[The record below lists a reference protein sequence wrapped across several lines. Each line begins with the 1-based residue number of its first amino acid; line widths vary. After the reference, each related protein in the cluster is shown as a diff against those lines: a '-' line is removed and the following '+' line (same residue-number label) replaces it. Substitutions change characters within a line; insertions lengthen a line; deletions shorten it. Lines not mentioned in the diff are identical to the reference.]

1 MTVSVFKG
9 SNPLASSR
17 LAFLLV
23 LAAMSSAQGQSPAPA
38 LKEVVVTA
46 TRVAQALTDS
56 LADVSLVDRSQIE
69 RSGASG
75 LADLLAR
82 LPGVEYQ
89 RNGGPGTTTGVFL
102 RGAESRFTAV
112 YIDGVR
118 IDSQATGGA
127 SWEGIA
133 LAQIERIEVLRGP
146 AAAVYG
152 SDALA
157 GVVQIFTRRGEAGF
171 APFAAVAVGSP
182 GTRKFEAGLSG
193 AEGRFDYAL
202 SLGDERSEGFNARP
216 AATQNPDLDGY
227 QSRSASLKLGWQMSA
242 MQRLDMSYLGN
253 DLNSQFDSG
262 LGTDDRNLRLLQAL
276 GVAWQAQWTNAW
288 STRLSLSHS
297 RDRYES
303 VPWPYLTITDLQ
315 SALLHNELRQ
325 GEHLFTADLERKQDE
340 LENAPLKQS
349 RAQDGVALGY
359 GFNNRTHALQLNLR
373 HDQDSEFGAQNTA
386 SAAYGY
392 SFAEHWRATA
402 SAATA
407 FRSPTLYQ
415 RFSEYGIASLVPET
429 AINSELGLRYVDN
442 GRSFSALLY
451 RNRVSNLITFAAPGP
466 CASPYGCYANT
477 ALARYQG
484 LTLSATQQLA
494 GVKLSASADFQDP
507 RDLGAD
513 KQLARRAKRH
523 AMFNAD
529 TQLGGWQLGAGLQLS
544 GERFDT
550 AANTKI
556 LPGYALLSL
565 NASTAFARDWS
576 LMARA
581 DNLLDQRYELAS
593 GYATPGRSLYL
604 GLKWAPQ

>member
-1 MTVSVFKG
+1 MKNFSLRG
-9 SNPLASSR
+9 CNPVVWRR

-23 LAAMSSAQGQSPAPA
+23 FAATSSVQAQSPSAAA

-46 TRVAQALTDS
+46 TRVAQPLADS
-56 LADVSLVDRSQIE
+56 LADVSLVDRAQIE

-89 RNGGPGTTTGVFL
+89 RNGGPGSTTGVFM

-127 SWEGIA
+127 SWEGIPVS
-133 LAQIERIEVLRGP
+133 QIERIEVLRGP

-171 APFAAVAVGSP
+171 APFVAAGLGSY
-182 GTRKFEAGLSG
+182 GTRKIDAGLSG
-193 AEGRFDYAL
+193 AAAGFDYAL
-202 SLGDERSEGFNARP
+202 SLSDERSEGFNARP
-216 AATQNPDLDGY
+216 LTSQNPDLDGY
-227 QSRSASLKLGWQMSA
+227 HSRSASLKLGWQVSA
-242 MQRLDMSYLGN
+242 TQRLSLSYMGN

-262 LGTDDRNLRLLQAL
+262 LGSDDRNLRQLQAL
-276 GVAWQAQWTNAW
+276 GLSWQAQWTNAW
-288 STRLSLSHS
+288 STRLSLSQS
-297 RDRYES
+297 RDRYETL
-303 VPWPYLTITDLQ
+303 PWPYLTITDLQ

-325 GEHLFTADLERKQDE
+325 GEHLFTADLERKQDD
-340 LENAPLKQS
+340 LENAPLKQG
-349 RAQDGVALGY
+349 RAQDGLALGY
-359 GFNNRTHALQLNLR
+359 SFNNRLHTLQLNLR

-392 SFAEHWRATA
+392 AFAPHWRVTA

-415 RFSEYGIASLVPET
+415 RFSEYGIATLVPET
-429 AINSELGLRYVDN
+429 AINSELGLRYADN

-484 LTLSATQQLA
+484 LTLSGAQQLA
-494 GVKLSASADFQDP
+494 DVKLSASVDFQDP
-507 RDLGAD
+507 RDLSAD

-523 AMFNAD
+523 AMLNAD
-529 TQLGGWQLGAGLQLS
+529 TQLGGWSLGAGLQLS
-544 GERFDT
+544 GERVDT
-550 AANTKI
+550 NAKVLA
-556 LPGYALLSL
+556 GYALLSL
-565 NASTAFARDWS
+565 HASTALARDWS
-576 LMARA
+576 LLARA

-593 GYATPGRSLYL
+593 NYATPGRSLYL

>member
-1 MTVSVFKG
+1 
-9 SNPLASSR
+9 
-17 LAFLLV
+17 
-23 LAAMSSAQGQSPAPA
+23 MSSAQAQSPAASA

-46 TRVAQALTDS
+46 TRVAQPLADL
-56 LADVSLVDRSQIE
+56 LADVSVVERAQIE

-89 RNGGPGTTTGVFL
+89 RNGGPGGTTGVFL

-157 GVVQIFTRRGEAGF
+157 GVVQIFTRRGEAGSS
-171 APFAAVAVGSP
+171 PFVAAGLGSY
-182 GTRKFEAGLSG
+182 GTHRIEAGLSG
-193 AEGRFDYAL
+193 AEAGFDYAL
-202 SLGDERSEGFNARP
+202 SLADERSEGFNARP
-216 AATQNPDLDGY
+216 VPTQNPDLDGY
-227 QSRSASLKLGWQMSA
+227 QSRSASLKLGWQINA
-242 MQRLDMSYLGN
+242 AQRLGLSYLGN
-253 DLNSQFDSG
+253 DLNSQYDSG
-262 LGTDDRNLRLLQAL
+262 LTTDDRNQRQLQTL
-276 GVAWQAQWTNAW
+276 GLNWQAQWTNAW
-288 STRLSLSHS
+288 STRLSLSRS

-303 VPWPYLTITDLQ
+303 MPYPYLTITDLR
-315 SALLHNELRQ
+315 STLLHNELRQ

-340 LENAPLKQS
+340 LENAPLKQGRS
-349 RAQDGVALGY
+349 QDGVALGY

-392 SFAEHWRATA
+392 SFAEHWRASA

-429 AINSELGLRYVDN
+429 AINSELGLRYVSV

-477 ALARYQG
+477 ALARYEG

-494 GVKLSASADFQDP
+494 GVSLSASADFQDP

-523 AMFNAD
+523 AMLSAD
-529 TQLGGWQLGAGLQLS
+529 TQLGGWQLGAGVQLS
-544 GERFDT
+544 GERVDT
-550 AANTKI
+550 NAKVLA
-556 LPGYALLSL
+556 GYALLSL
-565 NASTAFARDWS
+565 NASTSLAKDWS

-581 DNLLDQRYELAS
+581 DNLLDQRYELAG
-593 GYATPGRSLYL
+593 GYATPGRSFYL

>member
-1 MTVSVFKG
+1 MISFFCKG
-9 SNPLASSR
+9 RNPLASCR
-17 LAFLLV
+17 LAFLLA
-23 LAAMSSAQGQSPAPA
+23 LAAMSSAQAQSPSAPA

-46 TRVAQALTDS
+46 TRVAQPLADL
-56 LADVSLVDRSQIE
+56 LADVSLVDRAQIE

-89 RNGGPGTTTGVFL
+89 RNGGPGSTTGVFL

-127 SWEGIA
+127 SWEGIP

-157 GVVQIFTRRGEAGF
+157 GVVQIFTRRGEAGGV
-171 APFAAVAVGSP
+171 PFVAAGVGSY
-182 GTRKFEAGLSG
+182 GTRRIETGLSG
-193 AEGRFDYAL
+193 AQGGLDYAL
-202 SLGDERSEGFNARP
+202 TLGDERSEGFNARP
-216 AATQNPDLDGY
+216 LASQNPDLDGY
-227 QSRSASLKLGWQMSA
+227 HSRSASLKLGWQVSA
-242 MQRLDMSYLGN
+242 TQRLSLSYLGN

-262 LGTDDRNLRLLQAL
+262 LGNDDRNLRQLQAL
-276 GVAWQAQWTNAW
+276 GLNWQAQWTTGW
-288 STRLSLSHS
+288 STRLSLAQS
-297 RDRYES
+297 RDRYETL
-303 VPWPYLTITDLQ
+303 PWPYLTLTDLK

-325 GEHLFTADLERKQDE
+325 GEHLFTADLERKQDD
-340 LENAPLKQS
+340 LANTPFKRG

-359 GFNNRTHALQLNLR
+359 GFNNRLHTLQLNLR

-392 SFAEHWRATA
+392 AFAQHWRATA

-415 RFSEYGIASLVPET
+415 RFSEYGIATLVPET
-429 AINSELGLRYVDN
+429 AINSELGLRYADN
-442 GRSFSALLY
+442 GHSFSALLY

-466 CASPYGCYANT
+466 CASAYGCYANT

-513 KQLARRAKRH
+513 KPLVRRAKRH
-523 AMFNAD
+523 AMLSAD
-529 TQLGGWQLGAGLQLS
+529 TRLGGWLLGSGLQLS
-544 GERFDT
+544 GERADT
-550 AANTKI
+550 NGKLLA
-556 LPGYALLSL
+556 GYALLSL
-565 NASTAFARDWS
+565 HASTLLTKDWS
-576 LMARA
+576 LLARA

-593 GYATPGRSLYL
+593 NYATPGRSFYL